1 MNKFN
6 CEHWCPFFFAVRI
19 EWRDYLGIYNLK
31 QNSLDIFLSLESSS
45 MDVVL
50 LQKWAIFVFA
60 QAFKNTH

>member
-1 MNKFN
+1 MSF
-6 CEHWCPFFFAVRI
+6 FFFAVRI

-31 QNSLDIFLSLESSS
+31 QNSLDIFLSLESYS

-50 LQKWAIFVFA
+50 LLKWAIFVFA

>member
-1 MNKFN
+1 M
-6 CEHWCPFFFAVRI
+6 PFFFAVRI

-31 QNSLDIFLSLESSS
+31 QNSLDIFLSLESYS

-50 LQKWAIFVFA
+50 LPKWAIFVFA